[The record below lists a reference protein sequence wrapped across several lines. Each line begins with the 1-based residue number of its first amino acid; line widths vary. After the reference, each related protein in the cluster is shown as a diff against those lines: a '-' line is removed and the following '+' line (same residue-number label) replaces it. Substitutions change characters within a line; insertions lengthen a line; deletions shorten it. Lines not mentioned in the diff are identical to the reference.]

1 MKRLL
6 SGVVLLLPF
15 SVIALLTLNI
25 SSALAIGNTPE
36 AKNMRLV
43 SAARPAE
50 HLADRRRTYCLSFAP
65 TAGARVSRPGTE
77 LNS

>member
-43 SAARPAE
+43 GFNNLQARSAYQPII
-50 HLADRRRTYCLSFAP
+50 H
-65 TAGARVSRPGTE
+65 
-77 LNS
+77 NSENMERSMQ